1 MVQYKPRHG
10 FTSDEVYIL
19 KLIWKQ
25 MQRSGYIIEFAS
37 ADAFIRWARG
47 KYDYGLTLERIDK
60 HKGWGP
66 DNCRF
71 FNPRKDEK
79 SQEYHRSM
87 VKAWEEMIRPLRKK
101 FAKELANMKTCERQF
116 FRYEHP
122 DLVREGIV
130 FEGTRSV

>member
-1 MVQYKPRHG
+1 MVQYKPRYG

-19 KLIWKQ
+19 KLIWRQ
-25 MQRSGYIIEFAS
+25 IQRSGYNIEFAS
-37 ADAFIRWARG
+37 PDEFIQWSRG

-71 FNPRKDEK
+71 FNPRKDGNSLEYNK
-79 SQEYHRSM
+79 SM
-87 VKAWEEMIRPLRKK
+87 AIAWEQMMQPLRKK
-101 FAKELANMKTCERQF
+101 YAKQLKQNEANKRQF

-130 FEGTRSV
+130 WSGS

>member
-19 KLIWKQ
+19 KLIWRQ
-25 MQRSGYIIEFAS
+25 MQRSGYSIEFAS
-37 ADAFIRWARG
+37 PDDFILWARG
-47 KYDYGLTLERIDK
+47 KYDYGLTVERIDK
-60 HKGWGP
+60 HKGWSP

-71 FNPRKDEK
+71 FDPRKEERSAD
-79 SQEYHRSM
+79 YHKNIA
-87 VKAWEEMIRPLRKK
+87 VAWERMMQPIRKK
-101 FAKELANMKTCERQF
+101 YAKQLAVIKNNERQF

-130 FEGTRSV
+130 FESSCSV